1 MKNYITTYKPFLLFL
16 GKFLLTY
23 LLLTFGYQLYLQSYN
38 AHAFEADT
46 ITKHVAFQTQRTL
59 ELFGANAAI
68 LPNPDEA
75 GMKLIYNGE
84 FVARIIEGC
93 NAISVIIL
101 YISFIVAF
109 AGRLRNTVLFV
120 VFGSVF
126 IYIMNVGR
134 IALLAWAL
142 HYYPEQEHL
151 LHGVLF
157 PLLIYGAVFLLWVIW
172 VNKYSLYAKKT
183 V

>member
-1 MKNYITTYKPFLLFL
+1 LKNYITTYKPFLLFL

-23 LLLTFGYQLYLQSYN
+23 LLLTFCYQLYLQSYD
-38 AHAFEADT
+38 AKAFEADE
-46 ITKHVAFQTQRTL
+46 ITKHVAFQTQRLL
-59 ELFGANAAI
+59 ELFGANAVI
-68 LPNPDEA
+68 LPNPEEA

-84 FVARIIEGC
+84 FIARIIEGC
-93 NAISVIIL
+93 NAVSVIIL
-101 YISFIVAF
+101 FISFIIAF

-126 IYIMNVGR
+126 IYIMNLGR
-134 IALLAWAL
+134 IALLASAL
-142 HYYPEQEHL
+142 YYYPEQQHL

-157 PLLIYGAVFLLWVIW
+157 PLLIYGSVFLLWVIW
-172 VNKYSLYAKKT
+172 VNKYSSYAKKT

>member
-23 LLLTFGYQLYLQSYN
+23 FLLTLCYQLYLQSYN
-38 AHAFEADT
+38 AKAFEADE
-46 ITKHVAFQTQRTL
+46 ITKQVAFQTQRLL

-68 LPNPDEA
+68 LPNPEEA

-101 YISFIVAF
+101 FISFIIAF
-109 AGRLRNTVLFV
+109 AGRLRNTVLFI

-126 IYIMNVGR
+126 VYVLNVGR

-142 HYYPEQEHL
+142 HYYPKQEHL

-157 PLLIYGAVFLLWVIW
+157 PLFIYGAVFLLWVIW